1 MCLAVVIMI
10 YLNFFSLGFVNIEN
24 SVLVTDLKVFSIALL
39 VISVGIFEYAYKKDS
54 GRHAAHGV
62 EILLLAFTTMALI
75 YVNLMW
81 QKKFV
86 YIVALITFVFAIYY
100 VAKSI
105 IVYKKMKKQYFIN
118 EMKEIIKKN

>member
-1 MCLAVVIMI
+1 LQRIIGASF
-10 YLNFFSLGFVNIEN
+10 N
-24 SVLVTDLKVFSIALL
+24 
-39 VISVGIFEYAYKKDS
+39 
-54 GRHAAHGV
+54 H
-62 EILLLAFTTMALI
+62 
-75 YVNLMW
+75 